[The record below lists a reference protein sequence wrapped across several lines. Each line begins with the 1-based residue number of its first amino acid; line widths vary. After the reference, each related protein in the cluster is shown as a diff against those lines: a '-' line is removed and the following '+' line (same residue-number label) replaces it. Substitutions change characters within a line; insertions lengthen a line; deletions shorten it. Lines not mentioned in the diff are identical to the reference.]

1 MRTYAEWLY
10 DHRLGATVL
19 LFVVTVFFG
28 WQVKHLDISTQFSD
42 LYPRNHPYIKTFET
56 YPAFGSPFTISIVIE
71 AKNGTIYN
79 AETLAKIQEA
89 TRLVDLIYGVD
100 HDQILS
106 IASRKVKHVEATIGG
121 IQAANLLV
129 GPIPKSPEE
138 ISQLRAKVRS
148 TGGVMG
154 SLVSFKED
162 AALVQ
167 ATFIERLTEYDVIFN
182 SVNDIIAKLQD
193 SNHEIHAAGHPM
205 LTGWVY
211 HYQKEMYRIFALGL
225 LAMAI
230 FLVLHFRN
238 ISGVVTPLLVAAV
251 SAIWG
256 FGFAGV
262 LGFNLDPLI
271 IVVPVLLVARAL
283 SHSVQMC
290 ERYFEIYNETGDVR
304 RASVD
309 SLVSLFP
316 PGVVG
321 IICDA
326 AGLFIIAI
334 APIRLIEKL
343 SYVCG
348 LWSLSLVITAM
359 ILTFLALSYLPP
371 PRNAAKIV
379 LSTAQTHG
387 FLYRIFRFIALF
399 SSTPRWSIGTC
410 VFFLIITTASGW
422 WAFHRSIGDVNPGT
436 PLLWP
441 DSPYNTAIRKINDR
455 FAGFDVLQVVVE
467 GKPESIKSSD
477 GLNLMQSFQRY
488 MELDP
493 TVGATFS
500 FADQVSQV
508 NRLFHGG
515 LPKWSVIPDTNA
527 DAAMIFQLSMTGA
540 SPGDFDRLF
549 NRNFSAGNVTV
560 WYKDHRGDTVER
572 ALHRAGN
579 FMNVNPG
586 VPGSELHI
594 RLAAGTIGLLG
605 ALNDTIGRL
614 EILTVV
620 LISLVIFA
628 VTTFIYRSFTAGL
641 LLTVISNTAYLMTSA
656 IMYRLEIGLDVNTLP
671 IGAVGMGIGIDYNI
685 YLMSRM
691 CDEYRVNPNYSK
703 LIPASIFTT
712 GKAIFFTATT
722 MIVGIII
729 WYFMSNLRFQAEM
742 GLLLSAVMFA
752 HVILA
757 LFFQSAFMMI
767 LQPKF
772 IQKGLVFAHS
782 SEQDVAKEQN
792 WRVAR

>member
-1 MRTYAEWLY
+1 MKRWAEWLY
-10 DHRLGATVL
+10 DHRLGAAIAVVL
-19 LFVVTVFFG
+19 LTVFFA
-28 WQVKHLDISTQFSD
+28 WEVKHLDISTRFSD
-42 LYPRNHPYIKTFET
+42 LYPRNHPYIKTFEK
-56 YPAFGSPFTISIVIE
+56 YPAFGSPFTISLVIE
-71 AKNGTIYN
+71 VKKGTIYN
-79 AETLAKIQEA
+79 PKTLQKIQEA
-89 TRLVDLIYGVD
+89 TRLVDLISGVD

-129 GPIPKSPEE
+129 EQVPKTPEE
-138 ISQLRAKVRS
+138 IAKLREKVRA

-154 SLVSFKED
+154 SLVSFQED
-162 AALVQ
+162 AALIQ
-167 ATFIERLTEYDVIFN
+167 ATFIERLTDYDVIFN
-182 SVNDIIAKLQD
+182 SVNEIIKRLQD
-193 SNHEIHAAGHPM
+193 PDHEIHAAGHPM

-211 HYQKEMYRIFALGL
+211 HYQKEMYVIFALGL
-225 LAMAI
+225 LAMGF
-230 FLVLHFRN
+230 FLLLHFRN
-238 ISGVVTPLLVAAV
+238 IAGVVTPLVVAAV
-251 SAIWG
+251 SAVWG

-262 LGFNLDPLI
+262 LGYNLDPLI

-283 SHSVQMC
+283 SHSVQLC
-290 ERYFEIYNETGDVR
+290 ERYFEIYNDTGDIR
-304 RASVD
+304 KASVE

-343 SYVCG
+343 AYVCG

-359 ILTFLALSYLPP
+359 VLTFLLLSYLPP
-371 PRNAAKIV
+371 PSNAQKIV
-379 LSTAQTHG
+379 LSTGGKEG
-387 FLYRIFRFIALF
+387 FLYRIFRFITLF
-399 SSTPRWSIGTC
+399 SSNPRWSIATC
-410 VFFLIITTASGW
+410 VFFLVVTAASGW
-422 WAFHRSIGDVNPGT
+422 WAFNRSIGDVNPGT

-441 DSPYNTAIRKINDR
+441 DSPYNTAIRKINQR

-467 GKPESIKSSD
+467 GKPESIKTSD

-488 MELDP
+488 MERDP
-493 TVGATFS
+493 EVGATFS

-515 LPKWSVIPDTNA
+515 LPKWSVIPDK
-527 DAAMIFQLSMTGA
+527 DVDSAMIFQLSMTGS

-549 NRNFSAGNVTV
+549 NKNFSAGNVTV
-560 WYKDHRGDTVER
+560 WYKDHRGETVER
-572 ALHRAGN
+572 ALRRAAN
-579 FMNVNPG
+579 FMRVNRNDASG
-586 VPGSELHI
+586 DLQI

-605 ALNDTIGRL
+605 ALNETIGRL

-620 LISLVIFA
+620 LISLVIFG

-691 CDEYRVNPNYSK
+691 CEEYRINPDYSK

-722 MIVGIII
+722 MVVGIIL
-729 WYFMSNLRFQAEM
+729 WYFMSSLRFQAEM
-742 GLLLSAVMFA
+742 GLLLSAVMMA

-772 IQKGLVFAHS
+772 IQKGLVFTH
-782 SEQDVAKEQN
+782 
-792 WRVAR
+792 

>member
-1 MRTYAEWLY
+1 MKRWAEWLY
-10 DHRLGATVL
+10 DHRLGAAIAVIL
-19 LFVVTVFFG
+19 LTVFFA
-28 WQVKHLDISTQFSD
+28 WEVKHLDISTRFSD
-42 LYPRNHPYIKTFET
+42 LYPRNHPYIKTFEK
-56 YPAFGSPFTISIVIE
+56 YPAFGSPFTISLVIE
-71 AKNGTIYN
+71 VKKGTIYN
-79 AETLAKIQEA
+79 PKTLQKIQEA
-89 TRLVDLIYGVD
+89 TRLVDLISGVD

-129 GPIPKSPEE
+129 EQVPKTPEE
-138 ISQLRAKVRS
+138 IAKLREKVRA

-154 SLVSFKED
+154 SLVSFQED

-167 ATFIERLTEYDVIFN
+167 ATFIERLTNYDVIFN
-182 SVNDIIAKLQD
+182 DVNAIIKKLQD
-193 SNHEIHAAGHPM
+193 SDHEIHAAGHPM

-211 HYQKEMYRIFALGL
+211 HYQKEMYVIFALGL
-225 LAMAI
+225 LAMGF

-238 ISGVVTPLLVAAV
+238 IAGVVTPLVVAAV
-251 SAIWG
+251 SAVWG

-262 LGFNLDPLI
+262 LGYNLDPLI

-290 ERYFEIYNETGDVR
+290 ERYFEIYSDTGDVR
-304 RASVD
+304 KASVE

-343 SYVCG
+343 AYVCG

-359 ILTFLALSYLPP
+359 VLTFLLLSYLPP
-371 PRNAAKIV
+371 PSNAQKIV
-379 LSTAQTHG
+379 LSTDRKEG

-399 SSTPRWSIGTC
+399 SSNPRWSIATC
-410 VFFLIITTASGW
+410 VFFLVVTAASGW
-422 WAFHRSIGDVNPGT
+422 WAFNRSIGDVNPGT

-441 DSPYNTAIRKINDR
+441 DSPYNTAIRKINQR

-467 GKPESIKSSD
+467 GKPESIKTSA
-477 GLNLMQSFQRY
+477 GLTLMQSFQRY
-488 MELDP
+488 MELDSE
-493 TVGATFS
+493 VGATFS

-515 LPKWSVIPDTNA
+515 LPKWSVIPDK
-527 DAAMIFQLSMTGA
+527 DGDSAMIFQLSMTGA

-549 NRNFSAGNVTV
+549 NKNFSAGNVTV
-560 WYKDHRGDTVER
+560 WYKDHRGETVER
-572 ALHRAGN
+572 ALHRAAN
-579 FMNVNPG
+579 FMHVNRNDA
-586 VPGSELHI
+586 SENLQI

-605 ALNDTIGRL
+605 ALNETIGRL

-620 LISLVIFA
+620 LISLVIFG
-628 VTTFIYRSFTAGL
+628 VTSFIYRSFTAGL

-691 CDEYRVNPNYSK
+691 CEEYRINPDYSK

-722 MIVGIII
+722 MVVGIIL
-729 WYFMSNLRFQAEM
+729 WYFMSSLRFQAEM
-742 GLLLSAVMFA
+742 GLLLSAVMMA

-772 IQKGLVFAHS
+772 IQKGLLFTHG
-782 SEQDVAKEQN
+782 Q
-792 WRVAR
+792 

>member
-1 MRTYAEWLY
+1 MRRWAEWLY
-10 DHRLGATVL
+10 DHRLGAVIAVVL
-19 LFVVTVFFG
+19 LTAFFA
-28 WQVKHLDISTQFSD
+28 WEVKHLDISTRFSD
-42 LYPRNHPYIKTFET
+42 LYPRNHPYIKTFEK
-56 YPAFGSPFTISIVIE
+56 YPAFGSPFTISLVIE
-71 AKNGTIYN
+71 VKNGTIYN
-79 AETLAKIQEA
+79 SKTLQKIQEA
-89 TRLVDLIYGVD
+89 TRLVDLISGVD

-129 GPIPKSPEE
+129 GAVPSTPEE
-138 ISQLRAKVRS
+138 IAQLREKVRA

-154 SLVSFKED
+154 SLVSFQED
-162 AALVQ
+162 AALIQ
-167 ATFIERLTEYDVIFN
+167 ATFIERLTDYDVIFD
-182 SVNDIIAKLQD
+182 SVNEIIKKLQD
-193 SNHEIHAAGHPM
+193 ADHEIHAAGHPM

-211 HYQKEMYRIFALGL
+211 HYQKEMYGIFALGL
-225 LAMAI
+225 LAMGF

-238 ISGVVTPLLVAAV
+238 IAGVVTPLVVAAV
-251 SAIWG
+251 SAVWG

-262 LGFNLDPLI
+262 LGYNLDPLI

-290 ERYFEIYNETGDVR
+290 ERYFEIYNDTGDVKK
-304 RASVD
+304 ASVE

-343 SYVCG
+343 AYVCG

-359 ILTFLALSYLPP
+359 VLTFLLLSYLPP
-371 PRNAAKIV
+371 PSNVRKIV
-379 LSTAQTHG
+379 LSTGREEG

-399 SSTPRWSIGTC
+399 SSNPRWSIGTC
-410 VFFLIITTASGW
+410 VFFLLVTGASGW
-422 WAFHRSIGDVNPGT
+422 WAFNRSIGDVNPGT

-441 DSPYNTAIRKINDR
+441 DSPYNTAIRKINQR

-467 GKPESIKSSD
+467 GKPESIKTSN

-488 MELDP
+488 MERDP
-493 TVGATFS
+493 EVGATFS

-515 LPKWSVIPDTNA
+515 LPKWSVIPDKDA
-527 DAAMIFQLSMTGA
+527 DSAMIFQLSMTGS

-572 ALHRAGN
+572 ALRRAANYTQASGTDA
-579 FMNVNPG
+579 G
-586 VPGSELHI
+586 GGLQI

-605 ALNDTIGRL
+605 ALNETIGRL

-620 LISLVIFA
+620 LISVVIFG
-628 VTTFIYRSFTAGL
+628 VTSFIYRSFTAGL

-691 CDEYRVNPNYSK
+691 CDEYRINPNYSK

-722 MIVGIII
+722 MVVGIIL
-729 WYFMSNLRFQAEM
+729 WYFMSSLRFQAEM
-742 GLLLSAVMFA
+742 GLLLSAVMMA

-757 LFFQSAFMMI
+757 LFFQSAFMML

-772 IQKGLVFAHS
+772 IQKGLVFTHG
-782 SEQDVAKEQN
+782 Q
-792 WRVAR
+792 

>member
-1 MRTYAEWLY
+1 MKTWAEWLY
-10 DHRLGATVL
+10 DHRLGTAVL
-19 LFVVTVFFG
+19 VVVVTAFFA
-28 WQVKHLDISTQFSD
+28 WEVKHLDISTRFSD
-42 LYPRNHPYIKTFET
+42 LYPRNHPYVKVFEK
-56 YPAFGSPFTISIVIE
+56 YPAFGSPFTVSVVIE
-71 AKNGTIYN
+71 AKKGTIYN
-79 AETLAKIQEA
+79 AKTLQKIQEA
-89 TRLVDLIYGVD
+89 TRLVDLIPGVD

-129 GPIPKSPEE
+129 GPVPNTPEE
-138 ISQLRAKVRS
+138 IAKLRENARS
-148 TGGVMG
+148 TGGVVG
-154 SLVSFKED
+154 SLVSFQED
-162 AALVQ
+162 AALIQ
-167 ATFIERLTEYDVIFN
+167 ATFIERLTNYDVIFN
-182 SVNDIIAKLQD
+182 AVNDIIKKLQD
-193 SNHEIHAAGHPM
+193 ADHEIHAAGHPM

-211 HYQKEMYRIFALGL
+211 NYQKEMYVIFGLGL
-225 LAMAI
+225 LAMGL

-238 ISGVVTPLLVAAV
+238 VTGVVTPLVVAAV

-262 LGFNLDPLI
+262 LSYNLDPLI

-290 ERYFEIYNETGDVR
+290 ERYFELYNDSRDVR
-304 RASVD
+304 KASVE

-343 SYVCG
+343 AYVCG
-348 LWSLSLVITAM
+348 LWSLSLVITA
-359 ILTFLALSYLPP
+359 IVVTFLLLSYLPP
-371 PRNAAKIV
+371 PRNVQRIV
-379 LSTAQTHG
+379 LSPGQKQG
-387 FLYRIFRFIALF
+387 LLYRIFRFIALF

-410 VFFLIITTASGW
+410 VFFLIVTAVSGW
-422 WAFHRSIGDVNPGT
+422 WAFNRSLGDVNPGT

-441 DSPYNTAIRKINDR
+441 DSPYNTAVKKINQR

-467 GKPESIKSSD
+467 GRPDGIKTSE
-477 GLNLMQSFQRY
+477 GLNLMQRFQRH

-493 TVGATFS
+493 EVGATFS
-500 FADQVSQV
+500 FADQVAQV

-515 LPKWSVIPDTNA
+515 LPKWTLIPDKDA
-527 DAAMIFQLSMTGA
+527 DSAMIFQLSMTGS

-549 NRNFSAGNVTV
+549 NRDFSAGNVTI

-572 ALHRAGN
+572 ALARAASFAHAN
-579 FMNVNPG
+579 RTEVSDFQ
-586 VPGSELHI
+586 I

-605 ALNDTIGRL
+605 ALNETIGRL

-620 LISLVIFA
+620 LISLVIFG
-628 VTTFIYRSFTAGL
+628 VTTFIYRSVTAGL

-656 IMYRLEIGLDVNTLP
+656 IMYKLEIGLDVNTLP

-691 CDEYRVNPNYSK
+691 CDEYRINPDYSK

-722 MIVGIII
+722 MVVGIIL
-729 WYFMSNLRFQAEM
+729 WYFMSSLKFQAEM
-742 GLLLSAVMFA
+742 GLLLSAVMMA

-772 IQKGLVFAHS
+772 IQKGLFFTH
-782 SEQDVAKEQN
+782 KH
-792 WRVAR
+792 